1 MGSLTLR
8 IRSPTWVAD
17 GVFISRLARSRDP
30 GESIRGASAGHGDL
44 AHTRIFGD
52 VPFAW
57 YGIMNESTRYV
68 HMMLYQRACA
78 QRRGSTQLLSAIEV
92 WWVYHS
98 DLNHVKPKPTNVSP
112 SGLAAKSRDS
122 VVYLMNP
129 LAMMLSATDRPGPL
143 GEFGKEPGCAYQS
156 DVAGWVDVYGG

>member
-30 GESIRGASAGHGDL
+30 GESIRGAFAGHEDL

-57 YGIMNESTRYV
+57 YGMNERVHEVCPYDAIPACMRATTRLNPISFSYRGV
-68 HMMLYQRACA
+68 MSLPQRLKPR
-78 QRRGSTQLLSAIEV
+78 QIQTYKRLFIGLSRQE
-92 WWVYHS
+92 
-98 DLNHVKPKPTNVSP
+98 
-112 SGLAAKSRDS
+112 
-122 VVYLMNP
+122 
-129 LAMMLSATDRPGPL
+129 
-143 GEFGKEPGCAYQS
+143 
-156 DVAGWVDVYGG
+156 